1 MQGAEGLVQLRVRAG
16 GWDVSGA
23 ENLSVPG
30 AREQEHNTSRQ
41 TGQPEDLRE
50 AKDGQVSDTCPGAMV
65 IHGLAAFRVFC
76 RECCG
81 AATPWGHFGAVGA
94 VVPWLGMHKSR
105 S

>member
-1 MQGAEGLVQLRVRAG
+1 MQLEAGAG

-30 AREQEHNTSRQ
+30 AREQEHDTPTQ
-41 TGQPEDLRE
+41 TGQPEKLRE
-50 AKDGQVSDTCPGAMV
+50 AKDGRVNDTCTGTMV
-65 IHGLAAFRVFC
+65 IHGLAAFSVLY

-81 AATPWGHFGAVGA
+81 AATPWGQFAAVGA
-94 VVPWLGMHKSR
+94 VVPWLGLHKSW